1 MTQAPSDALRSRW
14 LEALLPIVPFEGWT
28 QAAASQ
34 AANTAG
40 LSPGEQALAAPQGI
54 RNLVEA
60 WFDRS
65 EETARSRLSDMDLS
79 GLGVRDRVKAGLK
92 VWLAVLEPDKEAVR
106 RAAARGFLPWA
117 ASDAVAR
124 TWSVAD
130 MVWTAAGDT
139 ATDYNRYSKRGLLAS
154 TIALIVL
161 RWLDE
166 SDEDALDR
174 YISRRL
180 TAAMQAGRAGG
191 RVAGPLLS
199 ALERLRKRA

>member
-1 MTQAPSDALRSRW
+1 MTTPPSEALRARW
-14 LEALLPIVPFEGWT
+14 LEALLPLVPFEGWT
-28 QAAASQ
+28 QT
-34 AANTAG
+34 AANTAACAAG

-60 WFDRS
+60 WFDRA
-65 EETARSRLSDMDLS
+65 EEDARSRLSDTDLC

-92 VWLAVLEPDKEAVR
+92 AWLGVLEPDREAVR
-106 RAAARGFLPWA
+106 RAVARGFLPWA
-117 ASDAVAR
+117 AGDAAAR

-139 ATDYNRYSKRGLLAS
+139 ATDYNRYSKRGLLAG
-154 TIALIVL
+154 TIPLIVL

-166 SDEDALDR
+166 TDEAALDR

-180 TAAMQAGRAGG
+180 TTAMQAGRAGG
-191 RVAGPLLS
+191 RIAGPLLS
-199 ALERLRKRA
+199 AFGRLRKRA